1 MQVGVSP
8 RHHERTLSERMD
20 EPTAVLPNVCPEC
33 DGHGYLDYIN
43 LVRETKTQICQ
54 SCGLRWESPID

>member
-1 MQVGVSP
+1 MDVRLRP
-8 RHHERTLSERMD
+8 RRKARTLTEALD
-20 EPTAVLPNVCPEC
+20 QPTAILPNVCPEC
-33 DGHGYLDYIN
+33 EGPGYLDYIN